1 MAKVDKDIKITVKI
15 INLLMNENTGLKN
28 IKIRNIKKMTRA
40 DLSALKNINIKDKTI
55 EIINKYSLF
64 FKFDKR
70 ISDVINGKIFDT
82 QDPKINSS
90 AKKLDILTS

>member
-15 INLLMNENTGLKN
+15 ISLLMNENTCLKN

-40 DLSALKNINIKDKTI
+40 DLSALKKINVKDNTI

-70 ISDVINGKIFDT
+70 ISDKINGIIFDT
-82 QDPKINSS
+82 
-90 AKKLDILTS
+90 

>member
-82 QDPKINSS
+82 
-90 AKKLDILTS
+90 